1 MHCFLLEA
9 LILKNLFC
17 SPRVVFGGGLNVAVA
32 SVLSH
37 RPGLAFSLFILLFGC
52 VHA

>member
-9 LILKNLFC
+9 LFLKNLFC
-17 SPRVVFGGGLNVAVA
+17 SPRVVFGSGLNVVVA

-37 RPGLAFSLFILLFGC
+37 RPGLAFSIFILLFGC